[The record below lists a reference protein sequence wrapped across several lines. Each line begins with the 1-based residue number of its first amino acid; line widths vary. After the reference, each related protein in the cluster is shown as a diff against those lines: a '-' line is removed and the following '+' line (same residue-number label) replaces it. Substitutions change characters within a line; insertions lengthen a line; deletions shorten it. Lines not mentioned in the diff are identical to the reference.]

1 MTAPVDH
8 PRPSTEDPQP
18 AVDHEADHTAEDDYA
33 TRPGIE
39 DRTWLLAGAVIAF
52 IVLAFVGMI
61 VLTALGGGT
70 DYVPWGE

>member
-1 MTAPVDH
+1 MTVPVDH
-8 PRPSTEDPQP
+8 PTPSGEEPQP
-18 AVDHEADHTAEDDYA
+18 AADHTRDHTAEDDYS
-33 TRPGIE
+33 TRRGIE
-39 DRTWLLAGAVIAF
+39 DRTWLLAGVVIAF

>member
-1 MTAPVDH
+1 MSAPVDH
-8 PRPSTEDPQP
+8 PSAPAEEPRPATEASGTP
-18 AVDHEADHTAEDDYA
+18 APPTEK
-33 TRPGIE
+33 RGIE
-39 DRTWLLAGAVIAF
+39 ERGPLLFAAVVAF

>member
-8 PRPSTEDPQP
+8 PRPSTEDPQQAP
-18 AVDHEADHTAEDDYA
+18 DHTAEDDYA

-61 VLTALGGGT
+61 VLTALGGGS

>member
-1 MTAPVDH
+1 MTVPVDH
-8 PRPSTEDPQP
+8 PTPAPEDPKP
-18 AVDHEADHTAEDDYA
+18 AAEHEAEDDYS

-39 DRTWLLAGAVIAF
+39 DRTLLLAGVVIAF
-52 IVLAFVGMI
+52 IVLAFVGMF